1 MANTPVETIK
11 EKLDVVDFLKQYLQ
25 LQPSGRN
32 YKALCPFHREKT
44 ASFMISPE
52 RQTWHCFGC
61 NIGGDVFT
69 FVMRYEN
76 VEFSEALRIL
86 AEKAGVELK
95 RVNPAEYKYLG
106 LLYEINDAAA
116 KFFKQELGRSDVAK
130 KYLAERGLSEET
142 VEEFEIG
149 FAPNPAAMGGAGPA
163 EALTLHLIKA
173 GFYPDDILRAGLSF
187 KTERGMKFDRFRAR
201 IMFPIH
207 NHLGKI
213 VGFTGRVLPQFDDG
227 KSGKYV
233 NSPET
238 PIFNKSKLLY
248 GFFKSK
254 NSIRDLKSAFLV
266 EGQMDFL
273 MSWQAG
279 VRNVVAS
286 SGTALTEDHLRT
298 LRRLADQLI
307 VSFDND
313 DAGWEAGERAVDLA
327 EAYDFDVKAAIFKDY
342 KDPADA
348 VFAGKENLLSAIKNA
363 KPAVEFYFEK
373 YLPAEKFDV
382 RHRDSLKNLRMVL
395 EKIKNIQ
402 SPVART
408 SWMKELSKRTGVDD
422 KVLFEEMEKL
432 ASKKEYTSRKSEEEA
447 EQATAKKFSRWELL
461 AQRCLASAL
470 SRESMDNSEEYFSYL
485 PGQYR
490 EIFAVLQNGKRR
502 SEDPILDE
510 LINFIVFQQKEAGFE
525 EFEELKR
532 QLYKEYL
539 KERRQELVDAVRQAE
554 HSGDDR
560 LHQAAIQELDKLP
573 SNP

>member
-1 MANTPVETIK
+1 MATSPVETIK
-11 EKLDVVDFLKQYLQ
+11 EKLDVVDFLRQYLQ
-25 LQPSGRN
+25 LQPSGKN

-44 ASFMISPE
+44 ASFMVSPE
-52 RQTWHCFGC
+52 RQGWHCFGC
-61 NIGGDVFT
+61 NSHGDIFT

-76 VEFSEALRIL
+76 VEFSEALKIL
-86 AEKAGVELK
+86 AEKAGIELK

-116 KFFKQELGRSDVAK
+116 KFFKQELEHSDVAK
-130 KYLAERGLSEET
+130 KYLADRGLLKET
-142 VEEFEIG
+142 IEEFEIG
-149 FAPNPAAMGGAGPA
+149 FAPNSP
-163 EALTLHLIKA
+163 EALTLYLIKA

-187 KTERGMKFDRFRAR
+187 KTERGMKFDRFRGR

-207 NHLGKI
+207 NHFGKI

-254 NSIRDLKSAFLV
+254 NFIREAKSAFLV

-279 VRNVVAS
+279 VKNVVAS
-286 SGTALTEDHLRT
+286 SGTALTEDHLRA
-298 LRRLADQLI
+298 LRRIADELV

-313 DAGWEAGERAVDLA
+313 DAGWQAGERAVDLA
-327 EAYDFDVKAAIFKDY
+327 EAHDFEVKAALFKDY

-348 VFAGKENLLSAIKNA
+348 VFAGKENLFNAIKNA

-395 EKIKNIQ
+395 EKIKNIN
-402 SPVART
+402 SPVAKT
-408 SWMKELSKRTGVDD
+408 FWVKELAKQTGVDE
-422 KVLFEEMEKL
+422 KVLGEEMEKL
-432 ASKKEYTSRKSEEEA
+432 TLKKKYASRKSEEET
-447 EQATAKKFSRWELL
+447 EQAAPKKFSRWELL
-461 AQRCLASAL
+461 AQRCLAAAL
-470 SRESMDNSEEYFSYL
+470 SRGNLDNSEDYFSHI
-485 PGQYR
+485 PEQYR
-490 EIFAVLQNGKRR
+490 EIFAVFQNGGRR
-502 SEDPILDE
+502 SDDPILDE
-510 LINFIVFQQKEAGFE
+510 LINFIVFQQKEAGIE

-539 KERRQELVDAVRQAE
+539 KERRQELVDAVKQAE
-554 HSGDDR
+554 RSGDEQSLR
-560 LHQAAIQELDKLP
+560 AALQEFDNLP
-573 SNP
+573 TV